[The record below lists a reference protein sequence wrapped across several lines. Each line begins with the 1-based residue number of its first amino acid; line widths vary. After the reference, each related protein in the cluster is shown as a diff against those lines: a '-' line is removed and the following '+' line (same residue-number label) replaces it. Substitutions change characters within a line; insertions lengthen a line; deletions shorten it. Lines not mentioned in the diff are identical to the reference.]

1 MNENVEISL
10 SSNLD
15 TKGLDLLRKAL
26 NDQRNEL
33 NAVAR
38 ETDKADIKYKQ
49 LKATVSELNRLMKL
63 SDTELKQYASSL
75 IPIEKNIDK
84 VNNAKGRMLTN
95 TDKLT
100 KSFSSLKTN
109 VGSYSTTIVNLSSD
123 IAQGDKSIME
133 SVGTLGLYAGG
144 WAAVASAVYLATQN
158 IVEYLNKD
166 SLVIKNLESNI
177 PKTGD
182 ILNGTDGSLR
192 QYEKK
197 RTGLF
202 FDYNIGPQYD
212 NSNQQYNPTR
222 DSMPGTFDAERLQNL
237 LNGKTKL
244 GGKTAKETKVELTE
258 IEKLQQDLIKLE
270 SEKLN
275 YISLYG
281 EQAGIV
287 LETLKK
293 IKDTQEKIKYLTSGK
308 NIYDTSGITLPE
320 KKLPLFSAEDIRQ
333 SQYQAESDYINS
345 LDGSKYKDT
354 NNTLE
359 DIQTG
364 YSLIAQSMSLLNVG
378 TDTFV
383 GKLMAVFN
391 FANSALSIG
400 SSIVSFI
407 TKIIPGLGSMPSMS
421 GGSMSLDT
429 NRMINQSVSMNAS
442 PVNIYM
448 SSNVSQKYFKAQ
460 IESYNN
466 MKQYT
471 KI

>member
-1 MNENVEISL
+1 MTENVEINI
-10 SSNLD
+10 SSNID
-15 TKGLDLLRKAL
+15 TKGLDQLRKAL

-49 LKATVSELNRLMKL
+49 LKATVTELNRIMKL

-75 IPIEKNIDK
+75 IPVEKNIDR
-84 VNNAKGRMLTN
+84 VTNAKGRMT
-95 TDKLT
+95 TASDKLSR
-100 KSFSSLKTN
+100 SFSSLKTN

-123 IAQGDKSIME
+123 IAQGDKSIMQ
-133 SVGTLGLYAGG
+133 SVGALGLYAGG

-166 SLVIKNLESNI
+166 SLVIKNLESNM

-182 ILNGTDGSLR
+182 ILGGTDGSLSYYDR
-192 QYEKK
+192 K

-202 FDYNIGPQYD
+202 FDNNIGPQYD
-212 NSNQQYNPTR
+212 KSQTPYGPTR
-222 DSMPGTFDAERLQNL
+222 ESMPGPFDAERLANIYGRNNVVSKGSL
-237 LNGKTKL
+237 GKVAKVIVEKTQQELYIEMLKRANEIKNSRSQRIDERKL
-244 GGKTAKETKVELTE
+244 TL
-258 IEKLQQDLIKLE
+258 LQQMNLPGE
-270 SEKLN
+270 N
-275 YISLYG
+275 YST
-281 EQAGIV
+281 A
-287 LETLKK
+287 
-293 IKDTQEKIKYLTSGK
+293 
-308 NIYDTSGITLPE
+308 
-320 KKLPLFSAEDIRQ
+320 IRQ
-333 SQYQAESDYINS
+333 EPGIDPSR
-345 LDGSKYKDT
+345 
-354 NNTLE
+354 NTLE

-364 YSLIAQSMSLLNVG
+364 YSLIGQSMTLLNIG

-383 GKLMAVFN
+383 GKLMAVFD

-400 SSIVSFI
+400 SSIIKFVTS
-407 TKIIPGLGSMPSMS
+407 IIPGVPDSMVNSNTS
-421 GGSMSLDT
+421 IDT
-429 NRMINQSVSMNAS
+429 NRLINQNISMSSS

-460 IESYNN
+460 IENYNS